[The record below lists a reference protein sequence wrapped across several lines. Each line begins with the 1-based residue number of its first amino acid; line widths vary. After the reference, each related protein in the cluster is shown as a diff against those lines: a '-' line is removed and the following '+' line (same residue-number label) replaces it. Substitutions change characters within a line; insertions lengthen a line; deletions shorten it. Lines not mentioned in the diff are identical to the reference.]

1 MNSLFKVSG
10 IKRSDHEAQ
19 GGKPC
24 YGAFENHARLIR
36 KGNVLSVLAGSKA
49 HKKSGLPRGHPGS
62 SAHTN
67 PTFVSAISSGG
78 MLLRVPREE
87 AAGLSWMLGP
97 TAGGPNGTCFSV
109 LAVLGD
115 SWRQLNTWDPLA
127 EPLGTGEAEGQGG
140 KVAHVGGAVSG
151 GSAGTAEGE
160 GANA

>member
-19 GGKPC
+19 GSKPC

-78 MLLRVPREE
+78 MLLRVPRGG

-97 TAGGPNGTCFSV
+97 TAGGPKGTCYM
-109 LAVLGD
+109 LL
-115 SWRQLNTWDPLA
+115 R
-127 EPLGTGEAEGQGG
+127 TGG
-140 KVAHVGGAVSG
+140 SG
-151 GSAGTAEGE
+151 GLLATAQHLGPTGRAAGDRGGRGAGREG
-160 GANA
+160 GSCGRSGFRPFCRDS